1 MELRD
6 VRKNYGKTVTY
17 RGIRYRLDKCIEAPA
32 YDGYAYTAELHDLK
46 ACSVTIAKLEDVE
59 IERCEIK
66 NA

>member
-17 RGIRYRLDKCIEAPA
+17 RGIQYRLDRCIEAPA
-32 YDGYAYTAELHDLK
+32 YEGYNYSVELHDLK
-46 ACSVTIAKLEDVE
+46 ANSVTIAKLEEVE

-66 NA
+66 